1 VENKIKETIDA
12 NIAVHSALANSY
24 NAIEPHFKPESIKR
38 VEDIILEIIPDH
50 SEVKALDLGCGTG
63 FIINILKKYVNEIIG
78 VDVTQ
83 AMLDRVDKSGTVKIK
98 LIKSDTGTVNLT
110 NNYFDIATAYSF
122 LDHLYD
128 IKPTVQKAYD
138 SLKKG
143 GKFYAD
149 LSPNFYFWKAI
160 KELNTNVT
168 YEQVLQR
175 EVNAVLNKG
184 EEIELQF
191 GIKKEIFELAEHQ
204 KHIKGGLIEEE
215 LDDLLRE
222 VGFTQIKFIYHWFV
236 GQAQIM
242 NDETLQKDIRHELAS
257 IIHKTLYKSLPISRN
272 LFKYVGFI
280 AIK

>member
-191 GIKKEIFELAEHQ
+191 GIKKEVFELAEHQ